1 MLQNETQ
8 YDAPMKAIILRNLPP
23 QLERKVQEKARE
35 LRLSL
40 SKTVARLLEECLL
53 PSARPLGGRRYRDLD
68 HLAGSWR
75 SDEAD
80 DFDASLDEQ
89 RWIDQEL
96 SRTGGAEPSSTGA

>member
-1 MLQNETQ
+1 
-8 YDAPMKAIILRNLPP
+8 MKTITLRDLPP
-23 QLERKVQEKARE
+23 QLERKVEEKSKE
-35 LRLSL
+35 LGLSL

-53 PSARPLGGRRYRDLD
+53 PAARPLGERRYRDLD

-89 RWIDQEL
+89 RWIDHEL
-96 SRTGGAEPSSTGA
+96 SRPGGAEPSSTGA